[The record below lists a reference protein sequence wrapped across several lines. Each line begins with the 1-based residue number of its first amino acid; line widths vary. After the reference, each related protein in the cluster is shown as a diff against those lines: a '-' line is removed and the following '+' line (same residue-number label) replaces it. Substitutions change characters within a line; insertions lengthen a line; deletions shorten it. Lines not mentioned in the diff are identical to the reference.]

1 MTKNEVVE
9 QILETILKSEGISA
23 EKLGERIEFIIASSD
38 LSAEDKKDLSD
49 FNKVTIAESKR
60 IQEEEQEEEL
70 RRVNSELFELHIKY
84 LFGKEGDFLGDIFEI
99 IDSSILLDE
108 TKEEMKAEQVAQ
120 TLEAVLETIKEI

>member
-70 RRVNSELFELHIKY
+70 RRVNSELFELHIEY
-84 LFGKEGDFLGDIFEI
+84 LLGKEGDFLGDIFEI

-120 TLEAVLETIKEI
+120 TLEAVLETIKRV

>member
-60 IQEEEQEEEL
+60 ILEEEQEEEL
-70 RRVNSELFELHIKY
+70 RRVNSELFELHIEY
-84 LFGKEGDFLGDIFEI
+84 LLGKEGDFLGDIFEI

-120 TLEAVLETIKEI
+120 TLEAVLETIKRV